1 MQFTIKNT
9 FFCSL
14 LCYNLLTLKQ
24 KNIPMKLNKK
34 ILPLL
39 VPVIVGLVVG
49 VVILIISP
57 GTGKKL
63 GDIIYSSGVSQESYS
78 YAVIKAA
85 PSVVNIYV
93 AELEDDYTSARPG
106 SVSSSASGVIMDK
119 NGIIV
124 TNYHVV
130 PSGNEPNKGIFVQL
144 RDGRVLKAFVAGF
157 DRRTD
162 IAVLIVN
169 APNLTPVTI
178 SKTLP
183 NVGDIVLAIG
193 NPNNLGQT
201 VTHGIISALSRSG
214 TGLLSKDQ
222 MNIRQGVQDLIQTDA
237 PINQGN
243 SGGALIDT
251 KGNLIGISTA
261 SFNHEQ
267 SYGIGFALPV
277 KLVRE
282 VMNEILLHGRVQR
295 GYLGISD
302 SELGPLDM
310 SEGVTIGFVDPE
322 GPAFGV
328 LKVGDTITKV
338 NGTKISNVKELIDI
352 ISKSRPGTV
361 LTVDF
366 LRENT
371 LKQES
376 ITLKEDNTSLD

>member
-1 MQFTIKNT
+1 
-9 FFCSL
+9 
-14 LCYNLLTLKQ
+14 
-24 KNIPMKLNKK
+24 MKLNKK
-34 ILPLL
+34 ILPFLI
-39 VPVIVGLVVG
+39 PAAVGFVVG
-49 VVILIISP
+49 VIILIISP
-57 GTGKKL
+57 GTGQRL
-63 GDIIYSSGVSQESYS
+63 GDMIYSSGVSHESFS
-78 YAVIKAA
+78 YAVNKAA

-93 AELEDDYTSARPG
+93 AKLQDDYTSALPG
-106 SVSSSASGVIMDK
+106 SISSSASGVIMDK

-144 RDGRVLKAFVAGF
+144 RDGRVLKAFVVGC

-162 IAVLIVN
+162 IAVLSVN
-169 APNLTPVTI
+169 TTGLTPATV

-261 SFNHEQ
+261 TFNQDQ

-277 KLVRE
+277 KLVKE
-282 VMNEILLHGRVQR
+282 VMNEILMHGKVQR

-310 SEGVTIGFVDPE
+310 TEGVTIGFVDPE
-322 GPAFGV
+322 GPAFGI
-328 LKVGDTITKV
+328 LKVGDTITQV
-338 NGTKISNVKELIDI
+338 NGIRIVNVKELIDI
-352 ISKSRPGTV
+352 ISKSKPGSV

-366 LRENT
+366 LRDNT

-376 ITLKEDNTSLD
+376 ITLKEDNTSID